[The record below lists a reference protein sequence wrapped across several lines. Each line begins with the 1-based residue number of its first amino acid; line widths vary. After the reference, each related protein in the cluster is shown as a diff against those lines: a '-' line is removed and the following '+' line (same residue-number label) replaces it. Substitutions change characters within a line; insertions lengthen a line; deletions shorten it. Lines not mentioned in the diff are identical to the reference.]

1 MPQVGD
7 NLSKG
12 QSQRHAESYEQ
23 IVPLTEDVR
32 IASVEDEH
40 HSTNGDQ

>member
-7 NLSKG
+7 YLSKG
-12 QSQRHAESYEQ
+12 QSQRHAESDEQ

-40 HSTNGDQ
+40 HGTSCDQ

>member
-7 NLSKG
+7 DLSKG
-12 QSQRHAESYEQ
+12 QSHRHAESDKE
-23 IVPLTEDVR
+23 IVPLTEDIR

-40 HSTNGDQ
+40 HGTS